1 MSFNK
6 LFAYLARRGKIDAYK
21 EENILFTTED
31 VVKKILLRVSVCA
44 N

>member
-21 EENILFTTED
+21 EGDILFTTED
-31 VVKKILLRVSVCA
+31 AVKNHVATRKRVR
-44 N
+44 